1 MASAHAVWKGFLE
14 FFLVS
19 VPVRAYSAT
28 SAASKN
34 IRLSLLHADCLSP
47 MRYSKRCPVHGEV
60 PPDQVVKGF
69 EVSTGSYVALDRSE
83 LDSLR
88 PPRSRRIAIAG
99 VVDPS
104 GVPPRQ
110 YSGKSYFLLPYGP
123 AAQKPY
129 ALLRDVLAASGFAGY
144 AQATLHSRQ
153 RLVLVQ
159 PAGRLLTLS
168 VLHYA
173 EQAVDPAELETEVA
187 EVESSEEELRLGRA
201 LAESAEVSPSV
212 LREYRDTYQQGLA
225 ELVEL
230 KTRGEVEGVRVAP
243 GAAQQPVSLVETLLR
258 SIELAAQ
265 GQAEKPP
272 MIVAPSTAERD
283 KRDRDSGPTSAPT
296 GSDGA

>member
-28 SAASKN
+28 TAATKN
-34 IRLSLLHADCLSP
+34 IRLNLLHADCLSP
-47 MRYSKRCPVHGEV
+47 IRYSRRCPVHGEV

-69 EVSTGSYVALDRSE
+69 EVSTGSYVVLDRSE

-104 GVPPRQ
+104 AVPARQ
-110 YSGKSYFLLPYGP
+110 YSGRSYFLLPYGP

-129 ALLRDVLAASGFAGY
+129 ALLRDVLAGSGFAGY
-144 AQATLHSRQ
+144 AEATLHFRQ

-159 PAGRLLTLS
+159 PAGKLLTLS

-173 EQAVDPAELETEVA
+173 EHMVDCAELESEVTEVA
-187 EVESSEEELRLGRA
+187 PSQEELRLGRA
-201 LAESAEVSPSV
+201 LAESAEVSPSN
-212 LREYRDTYQQGLA
+212 LSEYRDTYQQGLA

-230 KTRGEVEGVRVAP
+230 KARGEAE
-243 GAAQQPVSLVETLLR
+243 AAAGPPDASQPPVSLVETLLK

-265 GQAEKPP
+265 GQPGKPP
-272 MIVAPSTAERD
+272 MMIAPSTAEGQDHHRE
-283 KRDRDSGPTSAPT
+283 T
-296 GSDGA
+296 GLTGGEGA